1 MLAGNIF
8 NEKSNPNQSSVVV
21 AGHEVNLTK
30 GGGAGRSRSGGGKIN
45 KRFHGLV
52 PDDAAGVGAG
62 VERDADTCS
71 VSQSL
76 MMMRMTTPPPPSSSL
91 GCQRD
96 RNKLCGSL
104 PDYLDT
110 NDDDE
115 VDFEER
121 AGNRHQK
128 GGYIVDQLQLTES
141 FCGEL

>member
-8 NEKSNPNQSSVVV
+8 NEKSNPNQSSVAV
-21 AGHEVNLTK
+21 ADHEVNLTK
-30 GGGAGRSRSGGGKIN
+30 GGGGGRSRSGGGKIN

-52 PDDAAGVGAG
+52 PDNAVGMGAG
-62 VERDADTCS
+62 AGLEKDADTCS

-76 MMMRMTTPPPPSSSL
+76 MMMRMTPPPSSLAS
-91 GCQRD
+91 QRD
-96 RNKLCGSL
+96 RHKLCGSL

-115 VDFEER
+115 VDVEER
-121 AGNRHQK
+121 TDHHHHQE
-128 GGYIVDQLQLTES
+128 GDYIVDQLQLTDS